1 MHEAAQIAETV
12 AYVALRRLQNRYAD
26 IVIRRAWDELGEIVR
41 ADCEVVVDVHHTQFQ
56 LTGPRELGDFIER
69 QIQRFDLFH
78 FVILNTVMRI
88 DAAAG
93 TAGARLYINEIR
105 QNRSDG
111 RRTDAYGVYHD
122 RFERDGD
129 GRWWFAR
136 RHYRSLARTAEPRT
150 ARDYEVFNPP
160 AIPLDEI

>member
-1 MHEAAQIAETV
+1 MDTGQAAEDL

-26 IVIRRAWDELGEIVR
+26 IVTRRAWTELAEIVQD
-41 ADCEVVVDVHHTQFQ
+41 DCPVVVDVRHTQFEM
-56 LTGPRELGDFIER
+56 TGPTELGEFIDR

-88 DAAAG
+88 DVAAG
-93 TAGARLYINEIR
+93 TAGARMYINEIR

-129 GRWWFAR
+129 GGWWFAR
-136 RHYRSLARTAEPRT
+136 RHYQSLARTAEPRVGS
-150 ARDYEVFNPP
+150 DYDVFNPT

>member
-1 MHEAAQIAETV
+1 MDDTGQVAETV

-26 IVIRRAWDELGEIVR
+26 IVTRRAWHELSEIISV
-41 ADCEVVVDVHHTQFQ
+41 DCRVVVDVRHTKFE

-78 FVILNTVMRI
+78 FVILTTVMRI

-150 ARDYEVFNPP
+150 PRDYEVFNPP